1 MITMDFKFLNLK
13 SFILLGLFCC
23 LGASCYRNDNPIPK
37 VPVNFYIN
45 PNDVLYLNL
54 NYIGGHEYFTGGVS
68 GVVVYR
74 LGDWEFTAFDRAC
87 PHDWDE
93 DDSWIWVEPD
103 GITLR
108 CQKCQSLFNILDGG
122 LITGPSK
129 YPLRQYYTRFDG
141 MRLRVHS

>member
-1 MITMDFKFLNLK
+1 MDFKFLNLK

-23 LGASCYRNDNPIPK
+23 LGASCDRNDNPIPK